1 MIFVVNIPLKFRHP
15 FRTSVLVVEI
25 LTSATEIVLT
35 LKLNFERDKTG
46 DEGKFHNTYINS

>member
-1 MIFVVNIPLKFRHP
+1 MIFVVNIPLKFRQS

-35 LKLNFERDKTG
+35 LELNFERDKTG